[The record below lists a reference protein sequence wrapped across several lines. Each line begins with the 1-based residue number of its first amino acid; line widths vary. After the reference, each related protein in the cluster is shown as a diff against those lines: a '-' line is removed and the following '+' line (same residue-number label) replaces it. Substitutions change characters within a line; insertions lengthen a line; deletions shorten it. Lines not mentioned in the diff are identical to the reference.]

1 MISAF
6 FRFCD
11 WLRHR
16 AQLKG
21 NHEQAMGHRG
31 EDLAHRFLQK
41 AGYSV
46 VARNYRPQPG
56 AVEVDIIAR
65 DGETLVFVEVKSR
78 RTEEYGSPDR
88 AVGLEKQ
95 RHILRAALDYAR
107 RADVD
112 FRALRFDIVNVV
124 FTDPPAVTHLRDVLP
139 LHR

>member
-1 MISAF
+1 
-6 FRFCD
+6 
-11 WLRHR
+11 
-16 AQLKG
+16 
-21 NHEQAMGHRG
+21 MGHRG